1 MNNETQL
8 NESEEYDKEWELDT
22 DNPSPS
28 SRDLSDGQP
37 TSDSDDQFEDEA
49 PQGNEPPP
57 SPDEPTAE
65 VQEDVDVWADAT
77 EAQREA
83 FRRAEN
89 EKVSADNRAKLNADK
104 LAERGREL
112 KALRDETHELRETHR
127 PRTEF
132 ETEHEV
138 YAKDVEKMIQQ
149 RLDER
154 LPVAPVVE
162 QTEVDQHT
170 YDAITQAH
178 PLAGDMY
185 NSDAMKT
192 LLNEDPV
199 MKVNGKAQLFSET
212 LHSNDPA
219 DVITALDFYK
229 TLHSDSTP
237 PKGNQSGLEAMQS
250 GTSRGNKMDMRTSD
264 QLTDAEKYD
273 AEWELDDDF

>member
-1 MNNETQL
+1 MENNTQQ
-8 NESEEYDKEWELDT
+8 EGAAEYDKEWELDT

-28 SRDLSDGQP
+28 SKDLSGNQQS
-37 TSDSDDQFEDEA
+37 SDSDDQFENEA

-57 SPDEPTAE
+57 SPNEPTAE
-65 VQEDVDVWADAT
+65 VQEDVDVWADAS

-112 KALRDETHELRETHR
+112 KALRDETHELREANR

-138 YAKDVEKMIQQ
+138 YAQDVDRMIQQ

-154 LPVAPVVE
+154 IPVQPEMEQAEVE
-162 QTEVDQHT
+162 QQVF
-170 YDAITQAH
+170 DAITQAH
-178 PLAGDMY
+178 PHAGDMY
-185 NSDAMKT
+185 NSESMKT

-199 MKVNGKAQLFSET
+199 MKINGKAMLFSET

-219 DVITALDFYK
+219 DVIAALDFYK
-229 TLHSDSTP
+229 TTHDDTAPSSAP
-237 PKGNQSGLEAMQS
+237 SGLEAMQS
-250 GTSRGNKMDMRTSD
+250 GTPRGNRTDMRTAGQLSSQERYD
-264 QLTDAEKYD
+264 Q
-273 AEWELDDDF
+273 EWELDDDF